1 MNDRADGIRAL
12 LGLAVLGTGF
22 GAGDARSA
30 DAARPLVP
38 SVAITRTA
46 TGGDRAAFPRIP
58 SVATT
63 GTATGEDHA
72 ALEVPVEIRGRK
84 VNYKG
89 NQGSAVFT
97 GGVTVNR
104 GTAQMTCDELET
116 IRGSSEAIA
125 RGHVV
130 LVDREREMDLT
141 CDEVAYTHG
150 LRQANARGSC
160 QLISGVGDDV
170 TVVTS
175 SSMQIFLDTREAT
188 AHENVRIV
196 QGPNEARCTDAHL
209 YGAED
214 RVVLTGRPV
223 LRHPPHEFVC
233 DQVVTYFKAGRSILT
248 GSVTGKM
255 TLAGIEDIK
264 KDGLTP

>member
-1 MNDRADGIRAL
+1 VSARADGVRAL
-12 LGLAVLGTGF
+12 AALAVLG
-22 GAGDARSA
+22 AGLGRAA
-30 DAARPLVP
+30 DTALPAMSPAA
-38 SVAITRTA
+38 ATRTA
-46 TGGDRAAFPRIP
+46 TGDDR
-58 SVATT
+58 T
-63 GTATGEDHA
+63 

-84 VNYKG
+84 VNYHG

-130 LVDREREMDLT
+130 LVDRERQMDLT
-141 CDEVAYTHG
+141 CDEVSYAHG
-150 LRQANARGSC
+150 LRQADAKGNC

-175 SSMQIFLDTREAT
+175 AVMQIFLDTREAT

-248 GSVTGKM
+248 GSVTGRM

>member
-1 MNDRADGIRAL
+1 VSARADGVRAL
-12 LGLAVLGTGF
+12 AVMAVLLAGVCRAAGTTVP
-22 GAGDARSA
+22 AM
-30 DAARPLVP
+30 AA
-38 SVAITRTA
+38 VAVTRTA
-46 TGGDRAAFPRIP
+46 TGDDR
-58 SVATT
+58 
-63 GTATGEDHA
+63 A

-84 VNYKG
+84 VNYRG
-89 NQGSAVFT
+89 NQGSALFT

-130 LVDREREMDLT
+130 LVDRERQMDLT
-141 CDEVAYTHG
+141 CDEVSYAHG
-150 LRQANARGSC
+150 LRQADAKGNC

-175 SSMQIFLDTREAT
+175 AVMQIFLDTREAT

-248 GSVTGKM
+248 GSVTGRM